1 MHLHVCGYHFFGF
14 FLSSFSLGRFP
25 MVVSTVIKTEDDE
38 DPHGWVVASTSFR
51 PTLAAVFPA
60 WNPEISLGQSA
71 PCQSPPGQ
79 IFVLFGSRPTRGS
92 QPASLRFPHGS
103 NPRAMRPG
111 GFPRASPRRVATVHA
126 RAALPLLAQELQVAR
141 PPLRHL
147 AVAATP
153 ASCRHLPSAFLSLRL
168 TPMVSPPQP
177 TSLCLPLGFR
187 VS

>member
-1 MHLHVCGYHFFGF
+1 MIFWIR
-14 FLSSFSLGRFP
+14 LSDFP
-25 MVVSTVIKTEDDE
+25 PCIFQLSVIYLIWCFATSAK
-38 DPHGWVVASTSFR
+38 SRSKSFR

-111 GFPRASPRRVATVHA
+111 GFPRASPRRVATARA

-141 PPLRHL
+141 PPLRHP

-187 VS
+187 VSWSSLLTDCFS